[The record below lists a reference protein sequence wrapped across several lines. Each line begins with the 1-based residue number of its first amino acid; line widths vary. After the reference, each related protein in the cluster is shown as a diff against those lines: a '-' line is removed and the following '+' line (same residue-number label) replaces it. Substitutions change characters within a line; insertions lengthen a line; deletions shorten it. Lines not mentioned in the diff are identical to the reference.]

1 MRTEPAQDRNGAT
14 MQEKLQYAALSVAIV
29 ALALLAEFRMVEPQL
44 VTWPT
49 DLKQPFFALPTGL
62 FRDLITALSVLMAIA
77 YFRILLSPM
86 AAIERIRVFLR
97 FGGQLLLGALWCYVL
112 FVLKNVAVSLIIA
125 VQFAS
130 VSLETGRVFY
140 GLDRKA
146 GLLMIP
152 QILWAVYGFVY
163 SSTLLFE
170 NLPTAN

>member
-86 AAIERIRVFLR
+86 AAICHIPVGDMAVF
-97 FGGQLLLGALWCYVL
+97 
-112 FVLKNVAVSLIIA
+112 
-125 VQFAS
+125 
-130 VSLETGRVFY
+130 
-140 GLDRKA
+140 
-146 GLLMIP
+146 
-152 QILWAVYGFVY
+152 
-163 SSTLLFE
+163 
-170 NLPTAN
+170 